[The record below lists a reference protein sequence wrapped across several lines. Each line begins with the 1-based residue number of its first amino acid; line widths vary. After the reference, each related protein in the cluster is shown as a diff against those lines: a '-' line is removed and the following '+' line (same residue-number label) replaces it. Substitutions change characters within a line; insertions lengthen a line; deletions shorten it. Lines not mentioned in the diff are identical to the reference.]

1 MLILSPK
8 IQARSKAFTLI
19 ELMVVIL
26 IIGILVSLMAGAVV
40 KYLQWQRDPNNPNS
54 AASVA
59 INNVKLA
66 AMNVYTDIV
75 QKSKQEYGTLSVSER
90 LHFQNLATA
99 LSARNNTATLSTPRV
114 LTEQDPVQK
123 AMLVFTNVKLL
134 RTFNTQLN
142 NLLPPTN
149 AQCTLPNPNRFA
161 PVFLFDYNSMA
172 QANAVEPTT
181 GGVITYNNFYSSMG
195 LTAERS
201 KLLVAENSILK
212 AYESANQLS
221 DSNPVINKS
230 ASLLLALEHHPKG
243 IKTEDLGAGAIA
255 KNASDLRYIQGPSGG
270 AIYFDLHYVDFADFQ
285 ADKNYKVGSL
295 RLDVKYDP
303 DVK

>member
-1 MLILSPK
+1 MLLISHK
-8 IQARSKAFTLI
+8 IQTKSKAFTLT

-90 LHFQNLATA
+90 SHFQTLATA
-99 LSARNNTATLSTPRV
+99 LSSRNTTAIKV

-142 NLLPPTN
+142 NLLLPTN
-149 AQCTLPNPNRFA
+149 AQYTVPNPNRYF
-161 PVFLFDYNSMA
+161 PVFLLDYNTIA

-181 GGVITYNNFYSSMG
+181 GGATTYNNFYSAMG
-195 LTAERS
+195 LPAERS

-212 AYESANQLS
+212 SYESANQPS
-221 DSNPVINKS
+221 DSNAAINKS
-230 ASLLLALEHHPKG
+230 ASLLLALENHPKG

-255 KNASDLRYIQGPSGG
+255 KNASGLRYIQGPSGG

>member
-1 MLILSPK
+1 MLLISPK
-8 IQARSKAFTLI
+8 IQLKSKAFTLI

-90 LHFQNLATA
+90 LYFQTLATA
-99 LSARNNTATLSTPRV
+99 LSSRNTTAIKV
-114 LTEQDPVQK
+114 LTEQDPLQK

-149 AQCTLPNPNRFA
+149 PSYTLPNPNRYF
-161 PVFLFDYNSMA
+161 PVFLLDYNSPA
-172 QANAVEPTT
+172 QAIAVEPNSGT
-181 GGVITYNNFYSSMG
+181 TYNNFYSAMG

-201 KLLVAENSILK
+201 KLLVAENSIVK
-212 AYESANQLS
+212 SYESANRLS
-221 DSNPVINKS
+221 DSNAAINKS
-230 ASLLLALEHHPKG
+230 ASLLLALENHPKG

-255 KNASDLRYIQGPSGG
+255 KTASGLRYIQGPSGG

-285 ADKNYKVGSL
+285 VDKNYKVGSL

-303 DVK
+303 DAK

>member
-1 MLILSPK
+1 MLLISPK
-8 IQARSKAFTLI
+8 MKTKSKAFTLT

-90 LHFQNLATA
+90 LYFKTLANS
-99 LSARNNTATLSTPRV
+99 LSSRNTSTVKV
-114 LTEQDPVQK
+114 LTEQDPIQK
-123 AMLVFTNVKLL
+123 EMLVFTNVKLL

-142 NLLPPTN
+142 NLLAPTN

-172 QANAVEPTT
+172 QANAVEPMT
-181 GGVITYNNFYSSMG
+181 GGYTTYNNFYSSMG

-212 AYESANQLS
+212 AYESANQVS
-221 DSNPVINKS
+221 DSNAAINKS
-230 ASLLLALEHHPKG
+230 ASLLLALENHPKG

-255 KNASDLRYIQGPSGG
+255 KNASGLRYIQGPSGG

>member
-1 MLILSPK
+1 MLLISYK
-8 IQARSKAFTLI
+8 IRTKSKAFTLT

-26 IIGILVSLMAGAVV
+26 IVGILVSLMAGAVV

-90 LHFQNLATA
+90 LHFQNLANS
-99 LSARNNTATLSTPRV
+99 LSLSSRNATVKV
-114 LTEQDPVQK
+114 LIEQDPVQK

-142 NLLPPTN
+142 NLLLPTN
-149 AQCTLPNPNRFA
+149 AQYTIPNPNRYF
-161 PVFLFDYNSMA
+161 PVFLLNYNSMA
-172 QANAVEPTT
+172 QANAVEQTT

-195 LTAERS
+195 LPAERS

-221 DSNPVINKS
+221 DSNASINKS
-230 ASLLLALEHHPKG
+230 ASLLLALENHPKG

-255 KNASDLRYIQGPSGG
+255 KTSSGLRYIQGPSGG

-285 ADKNYKVGSL
+285 LDKNYKVGSL

-303 DVK
+303 DAK

>member
-1 MLILSPK
+1 MLLISPK
-8 IQARSKAFTLI
+8 IQTKSKAFTLT

-54 AASVA
+54 ATSVA

-90 LHFQNLATA
+90 SYFQTLANS
-99 LSARNNTATLSTPRV
+99 LSSRNTNTVKV

-142 NLLPPTN
+142 NLLLPTN
-149 AQCTLPNPNRFA
+149 AQYTVPNPNRYF
-161 PVFLFDYNSMA
+161 PVFLLNYNSND
-172 QANAVEPTT
+172 QANAVELS
-181 GGVITYNNFYSSMG
+181 GGTTYNNFYSSMG
-195 LTAERS
+195 LPAERS

-212 AYESANQLS
+212 SYESANQLL
-221 DSNPVINKS
+221 DSNATINKS
-230 ASLLLALEHHPKG
+230 ASLLLALENHPKG

-255 KNASDLRYIQGPSGG
+255 KNALGLRYIQGPSGG
-270 AIYFDLHYVDFADFQ
+270 AIYFDLHYVDNNDFQ

-303 DVK
+303 DTK